1 MLDSGAGAD
10 CIISISNVHDLFSRT
25 LERLTVPYQLK
36 AAVKSKLDTLEHYL
50 QVEVQAATPR

>member
-25 LERLTVPYQLK
+25 LERLTDM
-36 AAVKSKLDTLEHYL
+36 VKSELDTLEHYL
-50 QVEVQAATPR
+50 QVGVQAATPR